1 MHIGLVGPLPP
12 PSGGMANQTRQ
23 LARLL
28 ANENIQITLIQV
40 NAPYSPQW
48 IEKFKGIRAFFRLI
62 PYLYKLWRA
71 ANSVHFFHVMANS
84 GWSWHLFSAPVI
96 WIAYFKNK
104 PVIINYRGGEAETFL
119 NKSIFWVRPSLK
131 RASAIIV
138 PSAFLKHIFNQQGFE
153 VSIVPN
159 IIDLDRF
166 AAQSSEWSLPK
177 IENSPHIILTR
188 NLESIYDNATAI
200 RAFSIV
206 KKNFPNAKLSIAGSG
221 PEKPMLEQLVDSLKL
236 VDSVTF
242 LGRIDNAAIND
253 LYHQADIMVNTSL
266 IDNMPISI
274 LEALAC
280 KVPVVSTNVGGVP
293 FLVKH
298 DETALLVP
306 PKNPADIAEAIQL
319 ILTNPEKS
327 RKMVEAGYEMVQHY
341 SWKHVRTQLME
352 IYEHTLIG
360 SNLITKS

>member
-1 MHIGLVGPLPP
+1 MNHYKMHIGLVGPLPP

-23 LARLL
+23 LAHLL
-28 ANENIQITLIQV
+28 TDENIQVTLIQV
-40 NAPYSPQW
+40 NAPYYPQW

-62 PYLYKLWRA
+62 PYLYKLWQA
-71 ANSVHFFHVMANS
+71 SHSVQIFHVMANS

-96 WIAYFKNK
+96 WIAYLRNK
-104 PVIINYRGGEAETFL
+104 PVIINYRGGEAEAFL

-131 RASAIIV
+131 RVSAIIV
-138 PSAFLKHIFNQQGFE
+138 PSAFLKHVFNQQGFD
-153 VSIVPN
+153 VTIVPN

-166 AAQSSEWSLPK
+166 AAQTQEWNVPK

-221 PEKPMLEQLVDSLKL
+221 PEKLMLEQLVDDLNL

-242 LGRIDNAAIND
+242 LGRVDNTAIND
-253 LYHQADIMVNTSL
+253 LYRQADVMINTSL

-280 KVPVVSTNVGGVP
+280 KVPVVSTNVGGIP

-306 PKNPADIAEAIQL
+306 PKNPGEIAEAIQH

-327 RKMVEAGYEMVQHY
+327 RKMAEAGYEMVQHY
-341 SWKHVRTQLME
+341 AWKNVRTQLME
-352 IYEHTLIG
+352 IYERTL
-360 SNLITKS
+360 SHRF